1 MRAATRTVSAQSAG
15 SYRTGCASSVR
26 RRRFVDRNRANGFR
40 SGCPAARLRGPSRG
54 AWKIFRKKD
63 RLYSVAFFADR
74 MRKRNPYPV
83 FPSIVSLRSTFSL
96 HSVPGSAAVCGTGS
110 VRTRY
115 FCYICSRRIR
125 ASSCRRYRAPSYR
138 IIFNNIR
145 SMKNFVRMA
154 AVCFAAA
161 GLFAGCNDDETPATA
176 ESVVLDKPA
185 ITLEVGDREQLKAKH
200 QLIR

>member
-1 MRAATRTVSAQSAG
+1 MRAVTRTALAQSAG
-15 SYRTGCASSVR
+15 SIERVARAPFDGVALLIVTGRTGFGRGVPLRVCA
-26 RRRFVDRNRANGFR
+26 
-40 SGCPAARLRGPSRG
+40 GPSRG

-115 FCYICSRRIR
+115 FCYI
-125 ASSCRRYRAPSYR
+125 
-138 IIFNNIR
+138 
-145 SMKNFVRMA
+145 
-154 AVCFAAA
+154 
-161 GLFAGCNDDETPATA
+161 
-176 ESVVLDKPA
+176 
-185 ITLEVGDREQLKAKH
+185 
-200 QLIR
+200 

>member
-1 MRAATRTVSAQSAG
+1 MRAVTALLWPSLRAASNGLRELPFDGVALLIVTG
-15 SYRTGCASSVR
+15 RTGFGRGVPLRVCA
-26 RRRFVDRNRANGFR
+26 
-40 SGCPAARLRGPSRG
+40 GPSRG

-115 FCYICSRRIR
+115 FCYICSRRRHLLAGGTGRLLIV
-125 ASSCRRYRAPSYR
+125 SS
-138 IIFNNIR
+138 
-145 SMKNFVRMA
+145 
-154 AVCFAAA
+154 
-161 GLFAGCNDDETPATA
+161 L
-176 ESVVLDKPA
+176 
-185 ITLEVGDREQLKAKH
+185 ITLGV
-200 QLIR
+200 

>member
-115 FCYICSRRIR
+115 FCYICSRR
-125 ASSCRRYRAPSYR
+125 CRRYRAPSYR
-138 IIFNNIR
+138 IIFNKISYAWRLYALQPRGYLRDATTMRRQQRR
-145 SMKNFVRMA
+145 SRSCSTNPRSRSKW
-154 AVCFAAA
+154 
-161 GLFAGCNDDETPATA
+161 ATG
-176 ESVVLDKPA
+176 SS
-185 ITLEVGDREQLKAKH
+185 
-200 QLIR
+200 

>member
-115 FCYICSRRIR
+115 FCYICSRR
-125 ASSCRRYRAPSYR
+125 CRRYRAPSYR

-145 SMKNFVRMA
+145 SMKISYAWRLYA
-154 AVCFAAA
+154 LQPR
-161 GLFAGCNDDETPATA
+161 GYLRDATTMRRQQRRSRSCSTNPRSRSKWA
-176 ESVVLDKPA
+176 TGSS
-185 ITLEVGDREQLKAKH
+185 
-200 QLIR
+200 